1 MTQEA
6 RVGGLGEALGQAVAR
21 VKARPTDVAGK
32 LDLADLLIVTG
43 DLERADSHLDLAG
56 TMDPGFAVKA
66 ALVRQLIR
74 AETHRRD
81 VIFAGRAPDLVLE
94 TDGTIAAHLQRL
106 LDWREGRPGSV
117 VDTEAGAVAGRVDG
131 APFVGVRDLDDRFA
145 GVLEVLTSTGKY
157 FWIPWGAIQS
167 LTLAPPQRWRDIV
180 WRQAELD
187 VSDGP
192 SGVVYIPAIYPCA
205 PGEAGEALQT
215 GRETDWKED
224 HGLVRGLGLKTLLIG
239 DDCLS
244 LNDFTT
250 LMTDGRAQS

>member
-1 MTQEA
+1 MTQDVRA
-6 RVGGLGEALGQAVAR
+6 GGLGEALAQAVAR

-74 AETHRRD
+74 AETQRRE
-81 VIFAGRAPDLVLE
+81 VVFAGRAPELVQDVDRIIE
-94 TDGTIAAHLQRL
+94 GHLQRW
-106 LDWREGRPGSV
+106 LDWREGRQVEVPQADGRDLGGS
-117 VDTEAGAVAGRVDG
+117 VDG
-131 APFVGVRDLDDRFA
+131 ASFVGVRDLDDRFS

-157 FWIPWGAIQS
+157 FWIPWSAVQS

-187 VSDGP
+187 LTDGP
-192 SGVVYIPAIYPCA
+192 SGVVYIPAIYPAA
-205 PGEAGEALQT
+205 PGEAGEALQS
-215 GRETDWKED
+215 GRQTDWKDE
-224 HGLVRGLGLKTLLIG
+224 HGLVRGLGLKCLLVG

-250 LMTDGRAQS
+250 LLIAEPAQS